1 MIINDNNDDD
11 NNGDVTAAAAAATA
25 AAAAAADDDDDDDD
39 DDDEHTIIVIRI
51 IITTTMMIFALKGA
65 ISSFYNLL
73 IRPRTVSSTYAQV
86 TRAQLCGN
94 HVQRIERSSRA
105 RCHIVQRGS
114 SAIK

>member
-11 NNGDVTAAAAAATA
+11 NNGDVAAAAVAATV
-25 AAAAAADDDDDDDD
+25 D

-86 TRAQLCGN
+86 ARAQSCGN

-105 RCHIVQRGS
+105 RCHIVRRGS